1 MGAKIAVL
9 LSPKTVGI
17 TKPAGK
23 VPFWSRGMS
32 DKPIR
37 RRTWTAIKILAYL
50 RTESEPGVF
59 SEPLDSIPG
68 S

>member
-1 MGAKIAVL
+1 MKSWAGPLLELMG
-9 LSPKTVGI
+9 
-17 TKPAGK
+17 
-23 VPFWSRGMS
+23 

-50 RTESEPGVF
+50 RTEGEPGVF
-59 SEPLDSIPG
+59 SEPLDSVPG